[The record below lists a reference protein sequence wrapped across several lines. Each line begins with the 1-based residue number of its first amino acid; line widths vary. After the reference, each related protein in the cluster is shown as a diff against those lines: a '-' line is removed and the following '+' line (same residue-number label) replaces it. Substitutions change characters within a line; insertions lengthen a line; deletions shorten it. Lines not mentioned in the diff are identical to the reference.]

1 MSESYVQSYDYSGD
15 GVVLFIDKSLYW
27 TSFDVVK
34 KVRALFDVRKVGHAG
49 TLDPHAT
56 GLMIVCTGKKT
67 KSIEQFVG
75 LEKEYTGSCKI
86 GVRTPSFDMETAV
99 SELKDSSTVTE
110 QQIEDVAKS
119 FFGKQL
125 QLPPMY
131 SAVKYGG
138 KPLYQYARS
147 GKTVERTEREI
158 DVIKFEILKV
168 HAPYIDF
175 CIVCSKGTYIRSL
188 IDEMGIRLGCGA
200 VLSSLRRTRIGEY
213 TVAKS
218 KTIEQLTEWR
228 NTYFRQENRE
238 HEAVSIH

>member
-1 MSESYVQSYDYSGD
+1 MSESFVQKYDYSGE
-15 GVVLFIDKSLYW
+15 GEILFIDKSFAW

-49 TLDPHAT
+49 TLDPQAT

-75 LEKEYTGSCKI
+75 LEKEYTGSCEM

-99 SELKDSSTVTE
+99 SESKDSSAVTE
-110 QQIEDVAKS
+110 QQIEEAAKS

-138 KPLYQYARS
+138 KPLYKYARS

-158 DVIKFEILKV
+158 DVKKFEILNV
-168 HAPYIDF
+168 RAPYIDF

-188 IDEMGIRLGCGA
+188 VDEMGIRLGCGA
-200 VLSSLRRTRIGEY
+200 AMTALRRTRIGEY
-213 TVAKS
+213 TVAKA
-218 KTIEQLTEWR
+218 KTMDQLIEWR
-228 NTYFRQENRE
+228 NTQFAQERIE
-238 HEAVSIH
+238 HAVGSIH

>member
-1 MSESYVQSYDYSGD
+1 MSESYVQSYDYSGE
-15 GVVLFIDKSLYW
+15 GVVLFIDKSLDW

-49 TLDPHAT
+49 TLDPQAT

-67 KSIEQFVG
+67 KSIEQFVR
-75 LEKEYTGSCKI
+75 LEKEYTGSCEM
-86 GVRTPSFDMETAV
+86 GVRTPSFDMETEV
-99 SELKDSSTVTE
+99 TELKDSSSVTE

-125 QLPPMY
+125 QMPPMY

-158 DVIKFEILKV
+158 DVLKFEILKV
-168 HAPYIDF
+168 HAPYVDF

-188 IDEMGIRLGCGA
+188 VDEMGIRLGCGA
-200 VLSSLRRTRIGEY
+200 ALTALRRTRIGEY
-213 TVAKS
+213 TVAKAR
-218 KTIEQLTEWR
+218 TIEQLIKWR
-228 NTYFRQENRE
+228 NTYFKQEQRE
-238 HEAVSIH
+238 HEACSIH

>member
-1 MSESYVQSYDYSGD
+1 MSESYVQSYDYSGE
-15 GVVLFIDKSLYW
+15 GVVLFIDKSLAW

-34 KVRALFDVRKVGHAG
+34 KVRVLFDVRKVGHAG
-49 TLDPHAT
+49 TLDPQAT
-56 GLMIVCTGKKT
+56 GLMIVCTGNKT
-67 KSIEQFVG
+67 KSIEQFVR
-75 LEKEYTGSCKI
+75 LEKEYTGSCEM

-119 FFGKQL
+119 FLGKQL

-168 HAPYIDF
+168 HAPYVDF
-175 CIVCSKGTYIRSL
+175 CIVCSKGTYVRSL
-188 IDEMGIRLGCGA
+188 VDEMGSRLGCGA
-200 VLSSLRRTRIGEY
+200 ALTALRRTRIGEY
-213 TVAKS
+213 TVAKA
-218 KTIEQLTEWR
+218 KTIEQLIEWR
-228 NTYFRQENRE
+228 NTHFKQEQRE

>member
-1 MSESYVQSYDYSGD
+1 MSESYVQNYDYSGD
-15 GVVLFIDKSLYW
+15 GVVLFIDKSFAW

-49 TLDPHAT
+49 TLDPQAT
-56 GLMIVCTGKKT
+56 GLMIVCTGRKT

-75 LEKEYTGSCKI
+75 LEKEYTGSCEM

-99 SELKDSSTVTE
+99 SESKDSSAVTE
-110 QQIEDVAKS
+110 QQIEDTAKS

-125 QLPPMY
+125 QLPPMF

-138 KPLYQYARS
+138 KPLYKYART

-158 DVIKFEILKV
+158 DVKKFEILKV

-188 IDEMGIRLGCGA
+188 VDEMGIRLGCGA
-200 VLSSLRRTRIGEY
+200 AMTALRRTRIGEY
-213 TVAKS
+213 TVAKA
-218 KTIEQLTEWR
+218 KTIDQLIEWR
-228 NTYFRQENRE
+228 NTHFAQEQIE
-238 HEAVSIH
+238 YEAGSTH

>member
-1 MSESYVQSYDYSGD
+1 MSESYVQSYDYSGE
-15 GVVLFIDKSLYW
+15 GVVLFIDKSLAW

-49 TLDPHAT
+49 TLDPQAT
-56 GLMIVCTGKKT
+56 GLMIVCTGNKT
-67 KSIEQFVG
+67 KSIEQFVR
-75 LEKEYTGSCKI
+75 LEKEYTGSCEM

-99 SELKDSSTVTE
+99 SELKDSSSVTE

-125 QLPPMY
+125 QMPPMY

-158 DVIKFEILKV
+158 DVMKFEILKV
-168 HAPYIDF
+168 HAPYVDF

-188 IDEMGIRLGCGA
+188 VDEMGIRLGCGA
-200 VLSSLRRTRIGEY
+200 ALTVLRRTRIGEY
-213 TVAKS
+213 TVAKA
-218 KTIEQLTEWR
+218 KTIEQLIEWR
-228 NTYFRQENRE
+228 NTHFKQEQRE
-238 HEAVSIH
+238 HEACSIH

>member
-1 MSESYVQSYDYSGD
+1 MSELYVQSYDYSGE
-15 GVVLFIDKSLYW
+15 GVVLFIDKSLDW

-49 TLDPHAT
+49 TLDPQAT
-56 GLMIVCTGKKT
+56 GLMIVCTGRKT

-75 LEKEYTGSCKI
+75 LEKEYTGSCEM

-99 SELKDSSTVTE
+99 IELKDSTSVTE

-119 FFGKQL
+119 FLGKQL
-125 QLPPMY
+125 QMPPMY
-131 SAVKYGG
+131 SAAKYGG

-168 HAPYIDF
+168 HAPYVDF

-188 IDEMGIRLGCGA
+188 VDEMGIRLGCGA
-200 VLSSLRRTRIGEY
+200 ALTALRRTRIGEY
-213 TVAKS
+213 TVAKA
-218 KTIEQLTEWR
+218 KTIEQLIEWR
-228 NTYFRQENRE
+228 NAHFKQEHRE

>member
-1 MSESYVQSYDYSGD
+1 MNESYVQSYDYSGE
-15 GVVLFIDKSLYW
+15 GVVLFIDKSLAW

-34 KVRALFDVRKVGHAG
+34 KVRSLFDVRKVGHAG
-49 TLDPHAT
+49 TLDPQAT

-67 KSIEQFVG
+67 KSIEQFVR
-75 LEKEYTGSCKI
+75 LEKEYTGSCEM

-99 SELKDSSTVTE
+99 SEFKDSSTVTE
-110 QQIEDVAKS
+110 QQIDNVAKS
-119 FFGKQL
+119 FLGKQL

-131 SAVKYGG
+131 SALKYGG

-158 DVIKFEILKV
+158 DVVKFEIIKV

-188 IDEMGIRLGCGA
+188 VDEMGIRLGCGA
-200 VLSSLRRTRIGEY
+200 ALSALRRTRIGEF
-213 TVAKS
+213 TVGEA
-218 KTIEQLTEWR
+218 KTIEQLIEWR
-228 NTYFRQENRE
+228 NTHFKQEQIG
-238 HEAVSIH
+238 HETSSIH

>member
-1 MSESYVQSYDYSGD
+1 MNESCEQSNDYSGE
-15 GVVLFIDKSLYW
+15 GVVLFIDKSLDW

-34 KVRALFDVRKVGHAG
+34 KIRALFDVRKVGHAG
-49 TLDPHAT
+49 TLDPQAT

-75 LEKEYTGSCKI
+75 LEKEYTGSCEL

-99 SELKDSSTVTE
+99 SELKDSSSITKR
-110 QQIEDVAKS
+110 QIEDVAKS

-125 QLPPMY
+125 QMPPMY

-147 GKTVERTEREI
+147 GKTVERSEREI
-158 DVIKFEILKV
+158 NVVKFEILKV
-168 HAPYIDF
+168 HAPYVDF

-188 IDEMGIRLGCGA
+188 VDEMGSRLGCGA
-200 VLSSLRRTRIGEY
+200 TVTALRRTRIGEY
-213 TVAKS
+213 TVEEA
-218 KTIEQLTEWR
+218 KTIEQLMEWQH
-228 NTYFRQENRE
+228 THFKQDQRE
-238 HEAVSIH
+238 HETCSTH